1 MNLCILDSAE
11 EFQRIPSKDYRAH
24 HVLFVLKKHRGD
36 QFRAGAPNGQIGH
49 ATILSADAES
59 IHIQFTAESLAPPLR
74 PLKIYLG
81 TVRPIQA
88 ARIVKELAIL
98 GVESILFFP
107 TELGEKSYAQS
118 NFYQN
123 KEYFEYARAGC
134 EQSGNPR
141 LPTISYVWSLQKAL
155 EQTSDLPATRIVCHP
170 QKDASRLSAIE
181 CTTLP
186 MIIAIGTER
195 GWTEKEM
202 KLFSDFGFDAATLGD
217 RILKTETA
225 AIVAVS
231 VVLSRLSYL

>member
-11 EFQRIPSKDYRAH
+11 DFQRIPSKDYRAH
-24 HVLFVLKKHRGD
+24 HLLAVLKKHQGD
-36 QFRAGAPNGQIGH
+36 RFLAGTPDGFIGH
-49 ATILSADAES
+49 ATILSIDEVS
-59 IHIQFTAESLAPPLR
+59 IDIRFTAESHAPPLR
-74 PLKIYLG
+74 PLQIYLG

-118 NFYQN
+118 NFYQK
-123 KEYFEYARAGC
+123 KEYFEYARMGC
-134 EQSGNPR
+134 EQAGNPR

-155 EQTSDLPATRIVCHP
+155 ERSSDLPATRIVCHP

-181 CTTLP
+181 CMTLP
-186 MIIAIGTER
+186 VLLAIGTER

-202 KLFSDFGFDAATLGD
+202 NLFSDFGFDVATLGD

-225 AIVAVS
+225 AIAAVS
-231 VVLSRLSYL
+231 VILSRLDYL